1 MNRVIYHH
9 SQLADLPDGTRLDYI
24 SYCSGKNVHGIHF
37 VKVYDG
43 WYLMKA
49 DGILNSHKF
58 TDEDF
63 KYQGTA
69 GHELLVV
76 L

>member
-9 SQLADLPDGTRLDYI
+9 SQLADLPDGARIDYI
-24 SYCSGKNVHGIHF
+24 SYCSPANKNGIHF
-37 VKVYDG
+37 IKIYDG
-43 WYLMKA
+43 WYLKRA
-49 DGILNSHKF
+49 DKTISPHKF
-58 TDEDF
+58 EDKDF
-63 KYQGTA
+63 ADDGSF